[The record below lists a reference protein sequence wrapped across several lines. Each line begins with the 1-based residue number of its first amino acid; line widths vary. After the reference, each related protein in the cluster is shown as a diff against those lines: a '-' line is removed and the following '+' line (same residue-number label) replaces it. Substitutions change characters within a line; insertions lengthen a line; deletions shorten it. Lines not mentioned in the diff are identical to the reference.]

1 MVLHGYAGTAVLIL
15 GLLSRGE
22 RTKIDYASATTIL
35 AAIGFFVGK
44 QALQVS
50 SGSID
55 GAWSSLGAFNT
66 IVAAYAGA
74 VTYNLANVVLPKE
87 GAPFSGTAST
97 ASAVKGAMVGTVAV
111 AAGAGYLQPEYA
123 VLSTVCSCAVV
134 FVLDFLT
141 KSVNVAGFDCFL
153 SHGVSGFVGAAMI
166 GLFANN
172 KDGRLFKM
180 VSPYAQNYV
189 GAFFGNAQQLA
200 YQCAGISTTILLTA
214 VMTLGLY
221 GLVYLVMIP
230 FGGVWEET
238 EEGPLKGAD
247 ASSA

>member
-15 GLLSRGE
+15 GLLSKGE

-50 SGSID
+50 SGSVD
-55 GAWSSLGAFNT
+55 GGWSSLGAFNT

-87 GAPFSGTAST
+87 GALLSGTAST

-111 AAGAGYLQPEYA
+111 AAGAAYLQPEYA
-123 VLSTVCSCAVV
+123 VLSTVCSCTIV
-134 FVLDFLT
+134 FVIDFLT
-141 KSVNVAGFDCFL
+141 KNVNVAGFDCFL

-172 KDGRLFKM
+172 KGNRLY
-180 VSPYAQNYV
+180 VLASPYAQNYV

-214 VMTLGLY
+214 VMTVGLY
-221 GLVYLVMIP
+221 ALVHVVMMP
-230 FGGVWEET
+230 FGGAWEKK
-238 EEGPLKGAD
+238 EESPLKGAD
-247 ASSA
+247 GSSA